1 MWCLISLVAMALL
14 GAICALLL
22 RLPQVNLRRPHPV
35 RLLRGCIALLFLL
48 AAVVLAVVAI
58 VILYQP

>member
-1 MWCLISLVAMALL
+1 MWCLISLVAAALL

-22 RLPQVNLRRPHPV
+22 RPPQVSLRRTHPV
-35 RLLRGCIALLFLL
+35 RLLRGCIALLFLMA
-48 AAVVLAVVAI
+48 AAVLTIVAI